1 MSQLDQSRLSLC
13 DRTKFSIT
21 AGRKLLAEEK
31 PSSDWEDKACPQE
44 STQSQREANASR
56 NRSRP
61 PREVREALGSNRT
74 L

>member
-1 MSQLDQSRLSLC
+1 MSQLDQSWLGLR

-31 PSSDWEDKACPQE
+31 PSSDWEDKALDQE
-44 STQSQREANASR
+44 PAQSQREANASR

-61 PREVREALGSNRT
+61 PREVREALGPKRT